1 MQSAALWRTLNTAVV
16 VVVGGQVLGM
26 HKLANRDLACSKL
39 GWRPAQAR
47 VQIQQFAYMWRLMHE
62 APART
67 RALHREL
74 AAAPPLT
81 AGYAVGRACGPARR
95 PWYSLMRQDMKAVLG
110 AGATTE
116 WCVGMGKSK
125 WTEWVQS
132 AVDHEQWTCTTADT
146 GHWIQRIEAKLAK
159 PLAEAAAPEA
169 LVGRVVH
176 KPAAAFG
183 RGGEGMLA
191 GLVTGY
197 NADRLTWGVDYDD
210 EARQGPEGLGAADMR
225 LYGPEVDAGD
235 AGDVAHRAVWRE
247 YLRSHGGRVRAWYL
261 SGPPAMARWHVNA
274 RTNGGLAG
282 SYGRMG
288 LAGRVHCS
296 TYAGTAETTM
306 HTYLHCLP
314 AALRAPSA
322 APSSGRGCMCQ

>member
-1 MQSAALWRTLNTAVV
+1 VAADARGTCAHARTAPRIGSRSAADGGVC
-16 VVVGGQVLGM
+16 GGQSLW
-26 HKLANRDLACSKL
+26 ACTA
-39 GWRPAQAR
+39 PV
-47 VQIQQFAYMWRLMHE
+47 VQPDATGHE
-62 APART
+62 GG
-67 RALHREL
+67 
-74 AAAPPLT
+74 
-81 AGYAVGRACGPARR
+81 AGGGRYHGVVRRHGQVEVDGVGAVGSGPR
-95 PWYSLMRQDMKAVLG
+95 
-110 AGATTE
+110 
-116 WCVGMGKSK
+116 
-125 WTEWVQS
+125 
-132 AVDHEQWTCTTADT
+132 AVDACTTADT